1 MRKEVLIAVVA
12 GSLLGLTIAFGI
24 WRANVA
30 LSPKLNSSNPTPT
43 PSENHVN
50 GLTIASPND
59 FEVVVENPTK
69 IAGITSLKSLV
80 VISAEDED
88 YFLTPSPEGAFDV
101 EVDFIEAAN
110 QIIIVAFDAEGGSVE
125 KRLTLALSTEFA
137 KIVSSPTPT
146 PREQQEATDAVREK
160 VQEKV
165 SAARSSP
172 KFILGT
178 ITDKL
183 ETTLEVKTQKGE
195 IAQVSAS
202 NDLTTF
208 IKIDKT
214 KKEVKYADVAIGDFI
229 LAMGFQNGN
238 GVLDSRR
245 VLITAPLVLT
255 NRKVILGRISDAQKT
270 QITISSLKGGEK
282 VSFSNSKDLTILTD
296 VEGEVEEINFADLE
310 VGQKVAVVGSTENG
324 KFSARTVRVLPEEL
338 TNPQE

>member
-30 LSPKLNSSNPTPT
+30 LSPKVNSSNPTPT
-43 PSENHVN
+43 PSENHIN

-59 FEVVVENPTK
+59 FEVIVETPTK
-69 IAGITSLKSLV
+69 IAGISSLKSLV
-80 VISAEDED
+80 VISGEVED
-88 YFLTPSPEGAFDV
+88 YFVTPSQDGAFDV
-101 EVDFIEAAN
+101 EIDLVEAAN
-110 QIIIVAFDAEGGSVE
+110 QIVIVAFDLDGNQVE
-125 KRLTLALSTEFA
+125 KRLILSLSTEFA
-137 KIVSSPTPT
+137 KIVSSPTPST
-146 PREQQEATDAVREK
+146 QEDQEATDSVREK
-160 VQEKV
+160 VQDKV

-202 NDLTTF
+202 DDLTTF

-238 GVLDSRR
+238 AVLDSRR
-245 VLITAPLVLT
+245 VLITSPLEET
-255 NRKVILGRISDAQKT
+255 TRRVILGTISDVQRT
-270 QITISSLKGGEK
+270 QVSVDSLKGEEK
-282 VSFSNSKDLTILTD
+282 VTFSNTKDLTIF
-296 VEGEVEEINFADLE
+296 EEVDSGVDEINFTDLKKD
-310 VGQKVAVVGSTENG
+310 QKIVVVGSTEDG
-324 KFSARTVRVLPEEL
+324 KFSARTVRVLAE
-338 TNPQE
+338 